1 MQAHTSCHN
10 RNLAHLMFLQELPFV
25 LFWQM
30 QYCHIQVS
38 LEYCDKKDHHLILS
52 LSPLFSYI
60 PLPGLPSWLHQI
72 IANNFSLRGISGLPL
87 QYPQPPCHPS
97 AHAASLC
104 CPLTQSPKSTDALFS
119 TCFMQKSVS
128 LCFHSKAFLNPMAV
142 TKIAKYPT

>member
-1 MQAHTSCHN
+1 MKARTSCHN
-10 RNLAHLMFLQELPFV
+10 RNLAHLMSLQELPFV
-25 LFWQM
+25 LFWQT

-87 QYPQPPCHPS
+87 QHPQPPCHPS

-104 CPLTQSPKSTDALFS
+104 CPLRHQKALTRFFPPASHRRAYHFVFTQKPS
-119 TCFMQKSVS
+119 
-128 LCFHSKAFLNPMAV
+128 
-142 TKIAKYPT
+142 